1 MGPFEWL
8 ASRWTPEFE
17 YRDRLADEVEDIA
30 FESTRTG
37 TRRGFVFG
45 VLVGA
50 IVAAIGFGALVG
62 NGVRIPFL
70 SAAGPREGAADPAAP
85 QPAAEELS
93 ILRHENEQL
102 RKELATVKAA
112 TPAAREKRMTES
124 KPPRPRAEAPAE
136 LPPREKRMAE
146 PKAAQPKVEGASPP
160 PREKQTREA
169 EATPAKAEAPSA
181 RPATATPRE
190 TAVKSDEKRK
200 APDNLAAKPIP
211 SNCRSEGD
219 CDPVGP

>member
-37 TRRGFVFG
+37 TRRGFLFG

-50 IVAAIGFGALVG
+50 IVAVIGVGALAS
-62 NGVRIPFL
+62 NGIQIPFL
-70 SAAGPREGAADPAAP
+70 SAAGPREGGPDSTAQ
-85 QPAAEELS
+85 QPAPEELS
-93 ILRHENEQL
+93 ILRYENEQL
-102 RKELATVKAA
+102 RKELATVKATA
-112 TPAAREKRMTES
+112 PAAREKRMTEG

-136 LPPREKRMAE
+136 VAPREKRAVE
-146 PKAAQPKVEGASPP
+146 PRPSESRLEGASAP
-160 PREKQTREA
+160 PREKQTGEA

-190 TAVKSDEKRK
+190 TAVKPDEKKK
-200 APDNLAAKPIP
+200 APESLAAQPIP
-211 SNCRSEGD
+211 SNCRREGD
-219 CDPVGP
+219 CDPLGP

>member
-37 TRRGFVFG
+37 TRRGFLFG
-45 VLVGA
+45 ILVGA
-50 IVAAIGFGALVG
+50 IVAVIGVGALAS
-62 NGVRIPFL
+62 NGIRIPFL
-70 SAAGPREGAADPAAP
+70 PAAASREGGPDSTAP

-93 ILRHENEQL
+93 ILRYENEQL

-146 PKAAQPKVEGASPP
+146 PKPPEPKVEGASAP
-160 PREKQTREA
+160 PREKQAGEA
-169 EATPAKAEAPSA
+169 AAAPVKVEAPSSGPVKA
-181 RPATATPRE
+181 APRE
-190 TAVKSDEKRK
+190 TAVKSDEKKK